1 METIND
7 RVKEL
12 RKELGLTLEKFGQH
26 LGVGKTA
33 INKIEKGE
41 NNVTEQMTKA
51 ICREFNVDYFWL
63 TEGIGD
69 EMFIKMETD
78 PIKLIAKQHGLT
90 DLEAEIVVEFMKLTS
105 DERAMMVKLIR
116 KVFKDK

>member
-7 RVKEL
+7 RVKVL

>member
-7 RVKEL
+7 RVKVL

-26 LGVGKTA
+26 LGVGKPA

>member
-1 METIND
+1 MKISI
-7 RVKEL
+7 
-12 RKELGLTLEKFGQH
+12 LGLTLEKFGQH

>member
-7 RVKEL
+7 RVKVL
-12 RKELGLTLEKFGQH
+12 RKELDLTLEKFGQH